1 MTVHAV
7 KRCSSLFRFGG
18 VPCPAR
24 ASRAAAKKN
33 LHPAGSIFFAP
44 PLPATALWRL
54 EPPPARSIGRH
65 PRLPLAPLTL
75 FSGALRASFQRVP
88 AAAFVIARRRVAS
101 LVAAGKAA
109 MKLPSLMKVV
119 RRICLCHLTA
129 RRPHAALDA
138 YVFSQRTMVTKRS
151 RFQTM
156 VFIGLHSGLFLAER
170 GSARGARHPHS
181 GTSEHDALTP
191 LVGFSCLLG
200 SARHFHRN
208 SVKGKCPR

>member
-1 MTVHAV
+1 MPSRNQASCSKTVQAV

-65 PRLPLAPLTL
+65 SRLPLRRPRPPF
-75 FSGALRASFQRVP
+75 FSGALRASFQGGA
-88 AAAFVIARRRVAS
+88 AAAFVKARRRVAS

-109 MKLPSLMKVV
+109 MKHTFLIKVT

-129 RRPHAALDA
+129 SRPHAALDA
-138 YVFSQRTMVTKRS
+138 SVFSQRTMVTKRS
-151 RFQTM
+151 CFQTM
-156 VFIGLHSGLFLAER
+156 VFIVLHSGLFLAER
-170 GSARGARHPHS
+170 GSARGARHPH
-181 GTSEHDALTP
+181 
-191 LVGFSCLLG
+191 
-200 SARHFHRN
+200 
-208 SVKGKCPR
+208 